1 MSTPS
6 GPRRRGKRRTSA
18 GDEVSA
24 LTIAR
29 AIADGDVLSWSDQ
42 GKSGVFSGLKLIAG
56 LSERL
61 GALAEGRDLPARQ
74 PALFQW
80 CHLDVLSKI
89 GEGASSEVYRAWD
102 PLLAIEVA
110 LKLSHPGIGRH
121 SAREWIEEARRAARL
136 RHPNVVSVHG
146 VDHQDGRAGIWL
158 DLIDGES
165 LQAWGERVGPLGLR
179 EWCLVGIDLA
189 RGLGAIHRSGIVH
202 CDLKP
207 ANLLRDRDG
216 RVLIADFGAAASSSA
231 PPVAGYQRGTPLT
244 MAPEVLQGG
253 ASTVSSDLY
262 GLGVVMYWL
271 ATGKLPVPAQTLE
284 ELLAEHGRTRDPP
297 MPGNWPATTRSLL
310 QRLLHGDPRQR
321 PATAAEVEDV
331 LAQTLQPVVTDRLA
345 ERRGTSREPI
355 MEVTG
360 FGRLVGRE
368 AEQAYL
374 RQEYARASHGH
385 SLPVLVVGETGTG
398 KTALLSRFGQW
409 VAGQGGRFVQVS
421 LAGEPVAA
429 RLAPA
434 LRWAMD
440 HADPE
445 ATTSLPYG
453 IDGND
458 PAAVVRA
465 WVAQSPEQPLV
476 LALDDLHGIDEGD
489 RQHLLRLV
497 AGAPPHLLLIGAL
510 RSAPT
515 QKDAGTRLF
524 GDGPIGML
532 PLRPFAVEQAEAA
545 IADLL
550 GAPEYEHDLP
560 VARCE
565 ELHRLSGGNPFYL
578 SELLR
583 HLIASGQI
591 VVDPQR
597 RCWVGQPAPMS
608 LPASLE
614 LLALDRCRHLPS
626 AARAVIDAAAVL
638 GERFPRAWLEAVWI
652 DSERP
657 LPELASALELAL
669 SAGVLEAV
677 DAQQLAFRHGLI
689 RHAWY
694 ATMPESLRRE
704 RHRACARRL
713 TLAASAGERLML
725 SRHAEHAGDIAAA
738 FAAGYQALTAHGDTG
753 PADLPALERLGQLLA
768 RGADADVGQR
778 WRIALARVHALRQ
791 LGRLP
796 EAQAAID
803 TLATAFRVPAGGQR
817 DRQLRLER
825 SRIAFALGEH
835 RQVLADLAPFV
846 EVAAEDQAVPVRW
859 RRETRLLSIRALAA
873 LGEYRHAETLL
884 QSALCEPRVAR
895 DEQVALRTLHGWCM
909 ALQGRMA
916 DAERMLEVALRLV
929 GEGDLAVRA
938 DLLRRL
944 NWVSLERGR
953 YQQAYRHG
961 QAAHAAYR
969 RIADAMGQ
977 AKCRL
982 ALADVRLAQGLYDE
996 AMGFLNRVI
1005 PELDQVGD
1013 RHCQAEGLWCLAQAQ
1028 RLLGDH
1034 VAARD
1039 SLDRALAVIAEV
1051 GDRDDE
1057 FRFLTEYARLHRDR
1071 GDAVAAMSCA
1081 RQALAIAREL
1091 VSDTGIAH
1099 AQVEV
1104 AAAQL
1109 AQGEIAPATELC
1121 RQAGNVLRA
1130 LGAGEIWR
1138 ADWLLGRCHRAHGDA
1153 AAAAQALAA
1162 AQVRVQ
1168 QIIDD
1173 LPRSDSARRERLRVT
1188 WQPLVDEHAQA
1199 VRVAAGDEA
1208 AGQLL
1213 RRWHGLGH
1221 PHG

>member
-6 GPRRRGKRRTSA
+6 GPKRRGKRRTPA
-18 GDEVSA
+18 GDQVSP
-24 LTIAR
+24 LTIAK
-29 AIADGDVLSWSDQ
+29 AIADGDALSWSDQ
-42 GKSGVFSGLKLIAG
+42 DKPDVFAGLKLIAG

-61 GALAEGRDLPARQ
+61 GALSEGRDMPARQ

-80 CHLDVLSKI
+80 CHLDVLQKI

-110 LKLSHPGIGRH
+110 LKLSHPGIGRN
-121 SAREWIEEARRAARL
+121 STREWIEEARRAARL

-231 PPVAGYQRGTPLT
+231 QPVTGYQRGTPLA
-244 MAPEVLQGG
+244 MAPEVLQGA

-271 ATGKLPVPAQTLE
+271 ATGRLPLQAKTLD
-284 ELLAEHGRTRDPP
+284 ELLAEHGRARDLL
-297 MPGNWPATTRSLL
+297 MPGNWPPAIRALL
-310 QRLLHGDPRQR
+310 QRLLHRDPRQR
-321 PATAAEVEDV
+321 PAAASEVEDV
-331 LAQTLQPVVTDRLA
+331 LAQTLQPAITDSLIAPRQA
-345 ERRGTSREPI
+345 SREPVT
-355 MEVTG
+355 EVTG
-360 FGRLVGRE
+360 FGRLVARE

-374 RQEYARASHGH
+374 RQEYARARHGH
-385 SLPVLVVGETGTG
+385 SLPVLITGETGTG

-409 VAGQGGRFVQVS
+409 VLEQGGRFVQVS

-434 LRWAMD
+434 LWWALS
-440 HADPE
+440 HTDPE
-445 ATTSLPYG
+445 VMTALPAG
-453 IDGND
+453 IDSSD
-458 PAAVVRA
+458 PAVLVRA
-465 WVAQSPEQPLV
+465 WMARSPAQPLV

-489 RQHLLRLV
+489 RQHLLRLA
-497 AGAPPHLLLIGAL
+497 AGAPPRLLLIGAL
-510 RSAPT
+510 RSVPT
-515 QKDAGTRLF
+515 AKDAGPRLY

-532 PLRPFAVEQAEAA
+532 PLRAFAAEQTEAVIAE
-545 IADLL
+545 LL
-550 GAPEYEHDLP
+550 GAPDYEHDL
-560 VARCE
+560 AAAHCE

-578 SELLR
+578 SELVR
-583 HLIASGQI
+583 HLIASDQI
-591 VVDPQR
+591 TLDSTR
-597 RCWVGQPAPMS
+597 RCWLGQSAPMS

-614 LLALDRCRHLPS
+614 LLALDRCRHLPP
-626 AARAVIDAAAVL
+626 ATRALIDAAAVL
-638 GERFPRAWLEAVWI
+638 GERFPRSWLDTVWT
-652 DSERP
+652 DVDHP
-657 LPELASALELAL
+657 LPALAATLEPALA
-669 SAGVLEAV
+669 AGVLETI

-694 ATMPESLRRE
+694 AAMPELLRCE
-704 RHRACARRL
+704 LHRACAQK
-713 TLAASAGERLML
+713 LALGASARERLVL

-738 FAAGYQALTAHGDTG
+738 FAAGYQALVAHGDNDVV
-753 PADLPALERLGQLLA
+753 DLPALERLGQLLA
-768 RGADADVGQR
+768 RGADADAGQR
-778 WRIALARVHALRQ
+778 WRIALARVQALRR

-803 TLATAFRVPAGGQR
+803 TLGTAFRIPVAGQR

-825 SRIAFALGEH
+825 SHIAFALGEH
-835 RQVLADLAPFV
+835 RQVLADLASFAD
-846 EVAAEDQAVPVRW
+846 AAADAASLPVRW

-884 QSALCEPRVAR
+884 QSALHEPRVAR
-895 DEQVALRTLHGWCM
+895 DEQIALRTLHGWCL
-909 ALQGRMA
+909 ALQGRMT
-916 DAERMLEVALRLV
+916 DAERLLDAALRLTD
-929 GEGDLAVRA
+929 EGDLAVRA

-953 YQQAYRHG
+953 YHQAYRHG
-961 QAAHAAYR
+961 QAAHEAYR

-982 ALADVRLAQGLYDE
+982 ALADVRLAQGLHDE

-1034 VAARD
+1034 ASAQF

-1057 FRFLTEYARLHRDR
+1057 FRFLTEYARLHGDR
-1071 GDAVAAMSCA
+1071 GDAAAALSCA
-1081 RQALAIAREL
+1081 GQALAIATEL
-1091 VSDTGIAH
+1091 VSDTGVAF
-1099 AQVEV
+1099 AQIEV

-1109 AQGEIAPATELC
+1109 ALGEVAQATALC
-1121 RQAGNVLRA
+1121 REAGNVLRA

-1138 ADWLLGRCHRAHGDA
+1138 ADWLLGRCLLAHGDA
-1153 AAAAQALAA
+1153 ASAVKALATAQA
-1162 AQVRVQ
+1162 RIQ

-1173 LPRSDSARRERLRVT
+1173 LPRADAARRERLRVT
-1188 WQPLVDEHAQA
+1188 WQPLIDEHAQA
-1199 VRVAAGDEA
+1199 LRFAAGDQA
-1208 AGQLL
+1208 ATHLL
-1213 RRWHGLGH
+1213 RRWNGLAQ
-1221 PHG
+1221 PRV